1 MKTIDRKIISQ
12 LVIDGRTT
20 YKDLGKIVGYSIM
33 GAKNRVDRL
42 LKEQAIKVSA
52 QMNVKYF
59 GICMAVVLMEMEK
72 WEDTCRLLERFKE
85 CPRIVYIFTTTG
97 GYNVVA
103 LVIAEDKDTLES
115 IAFGRCSIR
124 SGKGIRR
131 SEFYPVRDIYYSPF
145 LPIRENLTHKGL
157 TLAPC
162 KVDCVSCERYVSK
175 KCVGCPST
183 KHYRGS
189 L

>member
-1 MKTIDRKIISQ
+1 MKAIDRKIISQ

-20 YKDLGKIVGYSIM
+20 YKDLGKIVGYSVM

-103 LVIAEDKDTLES
+103 LMIAGDAPYEAGKES
-115 IAFGRCSIR
+115 VGLNFIR
-124 SGKGIRR
+124 
-131 SEFYPVRDIYYSPF
+131 
-145 LPIRENLTHKGL
+145 
-157 TLAPC
+157 
-162 KVDCVSCERYVSK
+162 
-175 KCVGCPST
+175 
-183 KHYRGS
+183 
-189 L
+189 